1 MCRGRHMC
9 RPSCGQLGDVRETDA
24 KGTHTLPT
32 AGNGNL
38 RHPATFPIS
47 PDAAE
52 SATVEESMKRT
63 LKSKGR
69 VKFPNR
75 LWRYRRRMG
84 FSQQRVAELAG
95 YLSPSDISRFERG
108 ERPPSLLMAL
118 KLEIIYRV
126 PVAFLF
132 PDLYLRLRQTIR
144 AKEERSRGRACREPA
159 T

>member
-1 MCRGRHMC
+1 MTI
-9 RPSCGQLGDVRETDA
+9 P
-24 KGTHTLPT
+24 KGAHTLLTPGRRKLRDP
-32 AGNGNL
+32 ANL
-38 RHPATFPIS
+38 PVSSRAP
-47 PDAAE
+47 E

-63 LKSKGR
+63 SKSKGR
-69 VKFPNR
+69 GKIPNR

-108 ERPPSLLMAL
+108 ERLPSLLMGL

-132 PDLYLRLRQTIR
+132 PDLYLRVRQTIR
-144 AKEERSRGRACREPA
+144 AKEERSREGACREPA
-159 T
+159 A